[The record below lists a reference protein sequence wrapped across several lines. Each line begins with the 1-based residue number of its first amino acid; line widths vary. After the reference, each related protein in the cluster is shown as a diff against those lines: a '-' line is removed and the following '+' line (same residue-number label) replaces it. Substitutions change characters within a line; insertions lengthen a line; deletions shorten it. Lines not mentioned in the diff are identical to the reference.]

1 MGQLCAKP
9 ALGSVDV
16 TVNDVDLLPEQPPET
31 PSAGGA
37 PGTSDSP
44 RRTSHS
50 ISSGKAD
57 GSHFRVKSVVYIIGD
72 LPWLLKDLAV
82 KTSDF
87 AGLTEGAEV
96 PPNPVDGPSIA
107 VVSAQVL
114 KERGFGFY
122 VAISADV
129 EGDGNF
135 TYVART
141 ATANPVNVLAPHFTL
156 FSGLTGAGAVHWQE
170 EVHLGAAA
178 LAWGPKTK
186 LKFLVIEDHTY
197 GHVGTHKDL
206 ALSICRLTDLRSSG
220 GIHDLLLEDESGY
233 PVLAGAGTARSPL
246 APAFLSVRFSEAEVM
261 RMTRRWSGFV
271 ADAAHPL
278 AASDAESNSNIVVE
292 PSSIEAL
299 DLGKRSNSSS
309 SLMASVLS
317 TLSGST
323 VRRRPPHAA
332 AARVAAR
339 PPPALLSLPQPA
351 QPGKP
356 QETPLQHRVRG
367 AFPRHVFMMTRG
379 TRGDVQPFVALARGL
394 CNEFGW
400 LVTICTE
407 ASFREFVVQKCGD
420 ITNGAVQYLCSGGDT
435 EVRTQGWLEQKV
447 MSAQTEGAP
456 RRPRRA
462 APPAR
467 RPRPAPP
474 PHCSTLKGAALLMP
488 ALWSPEPHCGRS
500 PPCDGHPG
508 PRLSHA
514 RGCPGSQRRK
524 RPALVA
530 HTHPSLP
537 RSQCCRR

>member
-1 MGQLCAKP
+1 MSCGLLATPLASACSALSSLAQKMGQLCAKP
-9 ALGSVDV
+9 ALSSVDV

-323 VRRRPPHAA
+323 VRRRQPH
-332 AARVAAR
+332 AARVAAQ

-456 RRPRRA
+456 RRRP
-462 APPAR
+462 R
-467 RPRPAPP
+467 RPRAARALHRHPTARR
-474 PHCSTLKGAALLMP
+474 SKGLLF
-488 ALWSPEPHCGRS
+488 
-500 PPCDGHPG
+500 
-508 PRLSHA
+508 
-514 RGCPGSQRRK
+514 
-524 RPALVA
+524 
-530 HTHPSLP
+530 
-537 RSQCCRR
+537 